1 MTALQDEY
9 THLPTY
15 SELRGTVTNIQ
26 NDDPVILTIESRINH
41 KVKIVKHEI
50 IFISED
56 PDIDAESFTLDKLL
70 NREVSIFRTSSEYR
84 ILVKENE
91 GKSK

>member
-15 SELRGTVTNIQ
+15 SELRGTVTDIK
-26 NDDPVILTIESRINH
+26 NDDPVILTIESRFTLRL
-41 KVKIVKHEI
+41 KIVKDEI

-56 PDIDAESFTLDKLL
+56 PDIDAESFTFDKLL
-70 NREVSIFRTSSEYR
+70 DREVSIFRTSSEYR

-91 GKSK
+91 GKTK